1 MRVLKKIKGI
11 LRQDPEADAV
21 SFWKLSSYDS
31 RIQDYSHWC
40 GSSRWNTERWSE
52 YGRRNVGFALGTI
65 LEASGPAFIEQARTG
80 SALEWGCGGG
90 ANVIALYEY
99 FREVSGVEI
108 AGPTLEECRRQAMRH
123 GKKNF
128 QGCLIDSGRPES
140 ALEKIGRGSLDF
152 VLSIEVFQHFPSKD
166 YTARVLQVISELLKD
181 GALAWIQV
189 RDDDGSPKLRQKHA
203 DYAANMIYMTSFT
216 AEAFS
221 RMGEKCGFT
230 LVWNGRDASA
240 GGDDHAY
247 YLMRKGFPLTKG
259 SP

>member
-1 MRVLKKIKGI
+1 MGLLKKIKGI

-40 GSSRWNTERWSE
+40 GASRWNTERWSE
-52 YGRRNVGFALGTI
+52 YGRRNVGFALRTI
-65 LEASGPAFIEQARTG
+65 RESFGPAFIEKARTG

-90 ANVIALYEY
+90 ANVIAMYEY

-140 ALEKIGRGSLDF
+140 ALEKIQRGSLDF
-152 VLSIEVFQHFPSKD
+152 ILSIEVFQHFPSKE
-166 YTARVLQVISELLKD
+166 YTARVLRVISELLKD

-189 RDDDGSPKLRQKHA
+189 RDDDGSPKLRQKDA
-203 DYAANMIYMTSFT
+203 DYAANMIYMTSFPT
-216 AEAFS
+216 EVFS
-221 RMGEKCGFT
+221 RMVEKCGFT

-247 YLMRKGFPLTKG
+247 YLIRKGFPLTKG